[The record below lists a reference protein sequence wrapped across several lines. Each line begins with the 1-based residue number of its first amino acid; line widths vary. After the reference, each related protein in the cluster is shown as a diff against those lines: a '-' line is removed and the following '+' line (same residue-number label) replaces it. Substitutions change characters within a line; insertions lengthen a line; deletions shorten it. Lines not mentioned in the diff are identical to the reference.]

1 MSEFQH
7 YIEKGTGP
15 AIIFEHGTLMDATMF
30 TSQIDYL
37 AARGYRSVAHNSR
50 VLTGRNLP
58 HTLADLVEDTKGL
71 IDELGLKRVVLCGM
85 SVGAFMAIEFAL
97 TYPERLVGLV
107 LIDGKATGYTDE
119 QRAKYTPG
127 FKKCDIDGLVPREV
141 AEWDAV
147 NCFGPT
153 TYKRNRALVDFW
165 IERWTTHIPA
175 RSVWHQALSW
185 LNKPDRTPDLV
196 KIKMPVLII
205 HGEEDVPL
213 PVGQAIDMLYH
224 LSDVTF
230 VRIPECGHTPNVEA
244 PEATNHALG
253 SFMARLNLTSPT
265 LAAEIL

>member
-1 MSEFQH
+1 MVQFPR
-7 YIEKGTGP
+7 YIEEGSGP
-15 AIIFEHGTLMDATMF
+15 TIVFEHGTLMDATMF
-30 TSQIDYL
+30 ASQIDYL
-37 AARGYRSVAHNSR
+37 AARDYRAVSHNSR
-50 VLTGRNLP
+50 VLTGQNVP
-58 HTLADLVEDTKGL
+58 HTLADLVEDTRTL
-71 IDELGLKRVVLCGM
+71 IDDLHLDRVVLAGM

-97 TYPERLVGLV
+97 TYPERLTGLV

-127 FKKCDIDGLVPREV
+127 FQKCDIDGMVPREV

-153 TYKRNRALVDFW
+153 TYKRNRALIDTW

-185 LNKPDRTPDLV
+185 LDKPDRTNDLS
-196 KIKMPVLII
+196 KINMPVLII

-224 LSDVTF
+224 LHDVTF
-230 VRIPECGHTPNVEA
+230 VR
-244 PEATNHALG
+244 
-253 SFMARLNLTSPT
+253 FLNAAIHPT
-265 LAAEIL
+265 